1 MGTSAAVYRSMLMP
15 PIARYMTS
23 EVYVVSPR
31 ERLSPALHLMG
42 TRNIHHLPVIE
53 RDELVGVVS
62 DRDLH
67 IGHGSHDL
75 TVRDLM
81 TDDVACVPPE
91 TPMNEVLDLMERR
104 RCSSVVV
111 MGKKGIAGIFTVN
124 DALRA
129 LGDLLRRTVE
139 GQP

>member
-1 MGTSAAVYRSMLMP
+1 MLMP
-15 PIARYMTS
+15 PITHYMTS

-31 ERLSPALHLMG
+31 ERRSSALHLMG

-53 RDELVGVVS
+53 RDELVGIVS

-67 IGHGSHDL
+67 IGHASHDR
-75 TVRDLM
+75 TVREFM
-81 TDDVACVPPE
+81 TDDVTCVRPE

-104 RCSSVVV
+104 RCGSVLV
-111 MGKKGIAGIFTVN
+111 MGPNGIAGIFTVN

-139 GQP
+139 GPP

>member
-1 MGTSAAVYRSMLMP
+1 MP
-15 PIARYMTS
+15 PISRYMTS
-23 EVYVVSPR
+23 QVFAVGPR
-31 ERLSPALHLMG
+31 DRRSSALHLMG

-53 RDELVGVVS
+53 RDELVGIVS
-62 DRDLH
+62 DRDLRAVH
-67 IGHGSHDL
+67 RADL

-81 TDDVACVPPE
+81 TDDVACVQPGA
-91 TPMNEVLDLMERR
+91 PMDEVLDLMERR

-111 MGKKGIAGIFTVN
+111 MSPSGIAGIFTVN

-139 GQP
+139 CEP

>member
-1 MGTSAAVYRSMLMP
+1 MP
-15 PIARYMTS
+15 TITRYMTS
-23 EVYVVSPR
+23 EVYAVSPR
-31 ERLSPALHLMG
+31 KRLSSALHLMG

-53 RDELVGVVS
+53 CDELVGIVS

-67 IGHGSHDL
+67 IGHASHDRM
-75 TVRDLM
+75 VRDVM
-81 TDDVACVPPE
+81 TDDVTCVRTE
-91 TPMNEVLDLMERR
+91 TPINEVLDLMQRR
-104 RCSSVVV
+104 RCGSVIV
-111 MGKKGIAGIFTVN
+111 MGPNGIAGIFTVN